1 MDFQYHYTPHQERF
15 RAEVARWLDANIPPA
30 MDPVVCRHPSEDD
43 WPALMRLRLLLGQK
57 GWLAPQEPVS
67 RGGSGATQGEEVVL
81 AEELAVRGLAWLQ
94 DAGAAALRQAF
105 DARATQAQADEFLG
119 PVSRGEL
126 AIWHTR
132 LNPDDVPDPSDIGV
146 VAAEDGD
153 DYVLNGLDQFTGI
166 APRPDLLWALVKLCD
181 GPVEE
186 REERTDSDLTFSCLV
201 PADLEGISYLESRQ
215 LTPCAPRFVSFEGV
229 RVPRYYL
236 LGLPGEGALL
246 MQTAAAGATENPA
259 PNAADPETDDL
270 QQRLLDLAIQSV
282 NDPDR
287 QEVLLQMVMDAYID
301 RRVSRLFRTRDAY
314 IGQHAGNIT
323 YHRAQTKM
331 FEARAAKRLSEVAG
345 QVMGPFSLLDR
356 EDPRAPAHGS
366 FEAQQRES
374 LARNSANDHWLMDR
388 NTIAR
393 CLGLLRADYSGSGKP
408 G

>member
-1 MDFQYHYTPHQERF
+1 MDFQYHYTPYQERF
-15 RAEVARWLDANIPPA
+15 RAEVARWLDVHIPPG
-30 MDPVVCRHPSEDD
+30 MDPVVCRHPTTDD
-43 WPALMRLRLLLGQK
+43 WPALMRLRLLMGQK

-67 RGGSGATQGEEVVL
+67 RWGSGATQGEEVVL

-105 DARATQAQADEFLG
+105 DARATQAQVDEFLG

-146 VAAEDGD
+146 VADEDGD
-153 DYVLNGLDQFTGI
+153 DYVLNGLEQFTGI
-166 APRPDLLWALVKLCD
+166 GPRPDLLWALVKLCD
-181 GPVEE
+181 GPGEE
-186 REERTDSDLTFSCLV
+186 REERPDSDLTFSCLV
-201 PADLEGISYLESRQ
+201 PADLDGISFTESRQ
-215 LTPCAPRFVSFEGV
+215 LTPDGPRSVAFDQV

-246 MQTAAAGATENPA
+246 MQTAAVGATENPA
-259 PNAADPETDDL
+259 PYGADPETDGL
-270 QQRLLDLAIQSV
+270 QQRLLELATQSV

-301 RRVSRLFRTRDAY
+301 HRVSRLFRVRDAY
-314 IGQHAGNIT
+314 ISQHAGNIT

-331 FEARAAKRLSEVAG
+331 FEAHAAKRLSEVAG
-345 QVMGPFSLLDR
+345 HVMGPYSLLDR
-356 EDPRAPAHGS
+356 ADPRAPAHGR

-374 LARNSANDHWLMDR
+374 LDRNSANDHWLMDR
-388 NTIAR
+388 KTIAR
-393 CLGLLRADYSGSGKP
+393 CLGLLRPDPNGSGKP